1 MSNNKPSYM
10 STRVRASVAAILG
23 STLLSGYAAQSFSAE
38 EKLEEIQVTGSRI
51 TRRDLESNSPIV
63 SIDNAALEA
72 KSGLNIESYLN
83 QLPAFNPAGSP
94 TVKGGTG
101 SNSDVQISAVS
112 SVGIASISLRGFGPN
127 RGLVLMDGHRA
138 TPTNALMV
146 VDINSV
152 PSSMIKRVEIISGGA
167 SATYGADAIAGVS
180 NFILRKDFQGLE
192 ADFQQGITQAGDG
205 QETRASALMG
215 SKFADGRGNVVF
227 AAEYYNREAAY
238 EKNRDFYK
246 KGWAD
251 PTVTGNFL
259 GFVMGV
265 NGYNPS
271 SNNYS
276 PNALA
281 GILGKPVNQVTGFPN
296 TAGSAAIRFNTD
308 SSIYLQVG
316 DNASTFKGK
325 VDGLHYSY
333 VNAFNDTTLN
343 SAATPPAVI
352 QKIKWDET
360 EGYAGSPQTRYA
372 FMGSGQYDIT
382 DNVQFYS
389 SARFAQS
396 RTTTYLSGTNASL
409 GWEAVVPYNATTD
422 SPVNPALNFKD
433 SAVVAAI
440 MANPAAYA
448 NPNFIAHGA
457 AGAQHPVPL
466 AMAILLN
473 SRNPVTSLAVN
484 PLLRGDPTNA
494 AWIAETYPLNSF
506 ASRST
511 VDENLAWQI
520 EAGLKFDIPVKDWK
534 GEVYYSRGESATYNI
549 ANGNNSLARWRGEV
563 TANDYGYKSNL
574 QSNKTNNPGA
584 NSGFGSVAV
593 PCTSGFYD
601 TLFKGDT
608 RPSDDCLYAIN
619 APLQTRT
626 ENQQDIGEINFQGG
640 LFNLPA
646 GEVRAAVGYEYRRNA
661 SQFNPDILQSTASFT
676 DQVIGVYPTGYL
688 NAQTKVND
696 YYAELLVPVLS
707 DTFVKKVEL
716 ELGGRFSDYDQTDST
731 TTFKVNGNIE
741 FNDYVRLRGGFNR
754 ANRAPNLGE
763 LYLNLQQ
770 IFTGGGTY
778 ADPCSLISDSPFG
791 AGGAAQNPWA
801 SSTKPAV
808 LAGGQTAAGAKSAY
822 LICQAQMGGGAFS
835 TQGGYYDSKSPAGAT
850 AGGGFAW
857 VNQVGNAKLKSE
869 IADTF
874 TAGFVLRSPWEKPLL
889 QSLTATLDWYQIS
902 LKDAILPYSVTYA
915 QYQCYGA
922 VQVTDAAGAAAQA
935 ASVACQNVPRSTLNG
950 AALTTAVSY
959 DNQATV
965 KTAGVDFTVNW
976 YGKLADMGLER
987 VPGGVSVNM
996 QGTWLNYYKTKES
1009 PYTYDPEVNWKG
1021 SLGPTLQGF
1030 NPGAYSY
1037 RLFTNF
1043 SYVLPSASFGLR
1055 WRHLP
1060 SVVVAAK
1067 AVENAKIAN
1076 NAAVTAGDTSKVLLS
1091 YIPITNEAAPAYD
1104 AFDLSANWNVTENF
1118 TVRAG
1123 IDNVFDTQP
1132 AITGKTTGYPVGTTL
1147 SGVCNG
1153 APGCVNPASYAL
1165 PTSGQGTT
1173 NGGYYDVLGR
1183 RYFVGFKAKF

>member
-1 MSNNKPSYM
+1 MINNKPKFM
-10 STRVRASVAAILG
+10 SQRVRASVAAILG

-192 ADFQQGITQAGDG
+192 ADIQQGITQAGDG
-205 QETRASALMG
+205 QELRASALMG

-251 PTVTGNFL
+251 PTVGGNFL
-259 GFVMGV
+259 GFVFGV
-265 NGYNPS
+265 NGYNPIFNS
-271 SNNYS
+271 YS
-276 PNALA
+276 PAALA
-281 GILGKPVNQVTGFPN
+281 GILGKTPAQVTGAN
-296 TAGSAAIRFNTD
+296 GLGSNAIRFNSD
-308 SSIYLQVG
+308 SSLFLQVG
-316 DNASTFKGK
+316 DNANTFKGTIDGAHYAK
-325 VDGLHYSY
+325 VNVYNDSF
-333 VNAFNDTTLN
+333 VNN
-343 SAATPPAVI
+343 AANPPPLI
-352 QKIKWDET
+352 QKVKWNET

-372 FMGSGQYDIT
+372 FMGSGQYDLT
-382 DNVQFYS
+382 DHLQFYS

-396 RTTTYLSGTNASL
+396 RTTTYLSGTNASF
-409 GWEAVVPYNATTD
+409 GWEATVPYNATTD

-433 SAVVAAI
+433 QATVAAI

-448 NPNFIAHGA
+448 NPGFIAHGA

-473 SRNPVTSLAVN
+473 SRGTAPLTS
-484 PLLRGDPTNA
+484 G
-494 AWIAETYPLNSF
+494 WIAETYPLNSF

-511 VDENLAWQI
+511 VDENLAWQV

-534 GEVYYSRGESATYNI
+534 GEIYYSRGESATYNV

-563 TANDYGYKSNL
+563 TALDYGYKSNL
-574 QSNKTNNPGA
+574 QSNKTNNVGA
-584 NSGFGSVAV
+584 NLGFGSVAV

-601 TLFKGDT
+601 TMFKGDT
-608 RPSDDCLYAIN
+608 RPSEDCLYAVN

-626 ENQQDIGEINFQGG
+626 ENQQDIGELNFQGG

-646 GEVRAAVGYEYRRNA
+646 GEVRAAVGYQYRRNA
-661 SQFNPDILQSTASFT
+661 SQFIPDILQSTASFT

-707 DTFVKKVEL
+707 DTFVKKAEL

-770 IFTGGGTY
+770 IFTGAGTY
-778 ADPCSLISDSPFG
+778 GDPCSLISNSPFG
-791 AGGAAQNPWA
+791 AGGAAPNPWSNA
-801 SSTKPAV
+801 VANPSV

-822 LICQAQMGGGAFS
+822 LICQAQMGAGA
-835 TQGGYYDSKSPAGAT
+835 TNPQGGYYTNSHAPGAIG
-850 AGGGFAW
+850 GGGFAW
-857 VNQVGNAKLKSE
+857 VNQIGNTKLKSE
-869 IADTF
+869 IADTW
-874 TAGFVLRSPWEKPLL
+874 TAGFVLRSPFEKPLL
-889 QSLTATLDWYQIS
+889 QSLTATFDWYQIG
-902 LKDAILPYSVTYA
+902 LKDAILPYSITYA
-915 QYQCYGA
+915 QFQCYGA

-935 ASVACQNVPRSTLNG
+935 ASTACQNLPRSTSTG
-950 AALTTAVSY
+950 DSLTTLVSY
-959 DNQATV
+959 SNQATV
-965 KTAGVDFTVNW
+965 KTSGVDFTINW
-976 YGKLADMGLER
+976 FGKLADMGLESL
-987 VPGGVSVNM
+987 PGGISVNM
-996 QGTWLNYYKTKES
+996 QGTWLNYYKTKQS
-1009 PYTYDPEVNWKG
+1009 PASFDPVTDWKG
-1021 SLGPTLQGF
+1021 TLGPNLQGF
-1030 NPGAYSY
+1030 NAGAYSY

-1043 SYVLPSASFGLR
+1043 SYVLPTTSFGLR

-1060 SVVVAAK
+1060 SVQVAARATEDAIK
-1067 AVENAKIAN
+1067 AN
-1076 NAAVTAGDTSKVLLS
+1076 NAAAAAGAALPILS
-1091 YIPITNEAAPAYD
+1091 YTPITNEAAPAYD
-1104 AFDLSANWNVTENF
+1104 AFDLSANWNITENF

-1123 IDNVFDTQP
+1123 IDNVLDTQP
-1132 AITGKTTGYPVGTTL
+1132 AITGKANGYPVGTTL

-1153 APGCVNPASYAL
+1153 APGCVNPGAYSL
-1165 PTSGQGTT
+1165 GTTGQGTT

-1183 RYFVGFKAKF
+1183 RYFLGFKAKF

>member
-1 MSNNKPSYM
+1 MTNNKPKFM
-10 STRVRASVAAILG
+10 SQRVRASVAAILG

-146 VDINSV
+146 VDVNSV

-192 ADFQQGITQAGDG
+192 ADIQQGITQAGDG
-205 QETRASALMG
+205 QELRASALMG

-251 PTVTGNFL
+251 PTVGGNFL
-259 GFVMGV
+259 GFVFGV

-276 PNALA
+276 PAALA
-281 GILGKPVNQVTGFPN
+281 GILGKTTAVVTGPSGV
-296 TAGSAAIRFNTD
+296 GSNGIRFNPD
-308 SSIYLQVG
+308 GSIFLQVG
-316 DNASTFKGK
+316 NNADTFKLPK
-325 VDGLHYSY
+325 DGLRYAY
-333 VNAFNDTTLN
+333 VDAYNDSLVNNAAN
-343 SAATPPAVI
+343 PPPVI
-352 QKIKWDET
+352 QKIKYNEID
-360 EGYAGSPQTRYA
+360 GYAGSPQTRYA
-372 FMGSGQYDIT
+372 FMGSGQYDVT
-382 DNVQFYS
+382 DHVQFFS

-396 RTTTYLSGTNASL
+396 RTTTYLAGTNASL

-433 SAVVAAI
+433 QATVAAI

-457 AGAQHPVPL
+457 VGAQHPVPL
-466 AMAILLN
+466 NMAILLN

-511 VDENLAWQI
+511 VNEALAWQI
-520 EAGLKFDIPVKDWK
+520 ETGLKFDVPFKDWK
-534 GEVYYSRGESATYNI
+534 GEIYYSRGESQTYNV

-563 TANDYGYKSNL
+563 TAADYGYKSNL

-584 NSGFGSVAV
+584 NTGFGSVAV

-608 RPSDDCLYAIN
+608 RPSEDCLYAVN

-626 ENQQDIGEINFQGG
+626 ENQQDVGELNFQGG

-646 GEVRAAVGYEYRRNA
+646 GEVRAAVGYQYRRNA
-661 SQFNPDILQSTASFT
+661 SQFIPDILQSTASFT

-707 DTFVKKVEL
+707 DTFVKKAEL
-716 ELGGRFSDYDQTDST
+716 ELGGRFSDYDKTDST
-731 TTFKVNGNIE
+731 TTFKINGNIE
-741 FNDYVRLRGGFNR
+741 FNDYVRMRGGFNR

-770 IFTGGGTY
+770 IFTGGPKYG
-778 ADPCSLISDSPFG
+778 DPCSLISNSPFG
-791 AGGAAQNPWA
+791 AGGAAPNPWSNA
-801 SSTKPAV
+801 VANPSV
-808 LAGGQTAAGAKSAY
+808 LAGGQTLAGAKSAY
-822 LICQAQMGGGAFS
+822 LICQSQMGAGAFNP
-835 TQGGYYDSKSPAGAT
+835 QGGYYAPTRTPGAIG
-850 AGGGFAW
+850 GGGFAW
-857 VNQVGNAKLKSE
+857 VNQIGNTKLKSE

-874 TAGFVLRSPWEKPLL
+874 TAGFVLRSPFEHALL
-889 QSLTATLDWYQIS
+889 SSITATVDWYQIS
-902 LKDAILPYSVTYA
+902 LKDAILPYSTTYA
-915 QYQCYGA
+915 QYLCYGA

-935 ASVACQNVPRSTLNG
+935 NSAACLNLPRSTLNG
-950 AALTTAVSY
+950 AALTTQVSY

-965 KTAGVDFTVNW
+965 KTAGVDFTLNW
-976 YGKLADMGLER
+976 YGKLADMGLESL
-987 VPGGVSVNM
+987 PGGISVNM

-1009 PYTYDPEVNWKG
+1009 PAGYDPEVDWKG

-1037 RLFTNF
+1037 RLFTSF
-1043 SYVLPSASFGLR
+1043 SYVLPTTSFNLR

-1060 SVVVAAK
+1060 PVNVAAQ
-1067 AVENAKIAN
+1067 AVEDATKKN
-1076 NAAVTAGDTSKVLLS
+1076 NAAAAAGAALPILS
-1091 YIPITNEAAPAYD
+1091 YTPITNLPAEAYD
-1104 AFDLSANWNVTENF
+1104 AFDFSVNWNFSENF

-1123 IDNVFDTQP
+1123 IDNVLDTQP
-1132 AITGKTTGYPVGTTL
+1132 AITGRATGYPVGTVL

-1153 APGCVNPASYAL
+1153 APGCVNPGAYSL

-1183 RYFVGFKAKF
+1183 RYFLGFKAKF